1 MPSLLEHVSSVSTL
15 NPTAARKS
23 TITAQRKTRGNNA
36 SMDDVS
42 RHMEKMVKEMD
53 ERDVSVRCGRV
64 LTKIKKIQVQSK
76 DLKALV
82 TSYPVKVADSCPLTL
97 DNNNREKRNSRV
109 SEMENEAL
117 RLQKMKKQAFL
128 EKISREIK
136 DKERLNST
144 KKKAPVTS
152 ATTIDELLKLDDEDK
167 AAEL

>member
-1 MPSLLEHVSSVSTL
+1 
-15 NPTAARKS
+15 
-23 TITAQRKTRGNNA
+23 
-36 SMDDVS
+36 
-42 RHMEKMVKEMD
+42 MD
-53 ERDVSVRCGRV
+53 ERTVSVRCGRV

-76 DLKALV
+76 DLKQLV

-97 DNNNREKRNSRV
+97 DNKDKRNSRM

-128 EKISREIK
+128 DKISKEIK

-152 ATTIDELLKLDDEDK
+152 ATTIDELLKLDEDDK
-167 AAEL
+167 ANEVQVNKKRKTTGISETKKIYPVSITFH